1 MKRFSSLAAPLLLLA
16 ISMVSAQE
24 LDSEL
29 TEMEADPRLFFVN
42 FTSSLIQVNATLL
55 AYGLLLLA
63 FLELVLS
70 PSITCTSSPK
80 TLHPMMPMEAVTLN
94 ITTTTTPGNPEHLSY
109 SQGHSGHYDLTHD
122 FSFLLYT
129 TLFFFEVYE
138 KFDYNDLECQK
149 RLICEVMKEPD
160 YYGNAAQKFK
170 NGFQYAKYLEVL
182 NLPDDMRELL
192 DEYMDANTRADQSKE
207 CSEFFDCPYSIKDS
221 VKRNISGNDL

>member
-55 AYGLLLLA
+55 AYGLLLLGILGAGAVALYYLYIESQNSSSYDAYGSSNSQYNNYNYARSNNDA
-63 FLELVLS
+63 FEFN
-70 PSITCTSSPK
+70 
-80 TLHPMMPMEAVTLN
+80 HLN
-94 ITTTTTPGNPEHLSY
+94 ILQWIS
-109 SQGHSGHYDLTHD
+109 
-122 FSFLLYT
+122 LLQ
-129 TLFFFEVYE
+129 EVYE